1 MSELIEE
8 FKRDHAEIM
17 AILNEA
23 KELGILSKEVQ
34 AKLIS
39 IKEHLLAHLKKEDE
53 KLYPALRKE
62 AEDNERLRNTL
73 DLFALDMETVSSV
86 VQEFFDKYSRGEI
99 DENFSVNFESLSV
112 TLSTRIMN
120 EEDALYEEYE
130 EINR

>member
-23 KELGILSKEVQ
+23 KELGILSKEGQ
-34 AKLIS
+34 AKLIF

-86 VQEFFDKYSRGEI
+86 VQEFFDKYSGGEI
-99 DENFSVNFESLSV
+99 DGNFTVNFESLSV
-112 TLSTRIMN
+112 TLSTRIRN

>member
-17 AILNEA
+17 AILNEV
-23 KELGILSKEVQ
+23 KELGILSKEGQ

-39 IKEHLLAHLKKEDE
+39 IKKHLLAHLKKEDE

-86 VQEFFDKYSRGEI
+86 VQEFFDKYSGGEI
-99 DENFSVNFESLSV
+99 DGNFSVNFESLSV
-112 TLSTRIMN
+112 ALSTRIRN

>member
-17 AILNEA
+17 AMLNEV
-23 KELGILSKEVQ
+23 KELGILSKEGQ

-86 VQEFFDKYSRGEI
+86 VQEFFDKYSGGEI
-99 DENFSVNFESLSV
+99 DGNFPVNFENLSV
-112 TLSTRIMN
+112 ILSTRIRN

>member
-17 AILNEA
+17 AMLNEV
-23 KELGILSKEVQ
+23 KELGILSKEGQ

-53 KLYPALRKE
+53 KLYPAIRKE
-62 AEDNERLRNTL
+62 AEDNEKLRNTL
-73 DLFALDMETVSSV
+73 DLFTLDMEMVSSV
-86 VQEFFDKYSRGEI
+86 VQGFFDKYSEGEI
-99 DENFSVNFESLSV
+99 DGNFSENFERLSV
-112 TLSTRIMN
+112 ALSTRIRN

>member
-23 KELGILSKEVQ
+23 KELGILSKEGQ

-73 DLFALDMETVSSV
+73 DLFALDMETVSRV
-86 VQEFFDKYSRGEI
+86 VQGFFDKYSGGEI
-99 DENFSVNFESLSV
+99 DGNFSESFERLSV
-112 TLSTRIMN
+112 ALSTRIRN
-120 EEDALYEEYE
+120 EEVALYEEYE